1 MFVGGA
7 RFNNAKKNSGFLPLT
22 GVAREDAASDEGAAG
37 TEVDGRGN
45 SFKNCNQ

>member
-7 RFNNAKKNSGFLPLT
+7 RFNNAKKKFWVFTPH
-22 GVAREDAASDEGAAG
+22 REDAASDEGAAG